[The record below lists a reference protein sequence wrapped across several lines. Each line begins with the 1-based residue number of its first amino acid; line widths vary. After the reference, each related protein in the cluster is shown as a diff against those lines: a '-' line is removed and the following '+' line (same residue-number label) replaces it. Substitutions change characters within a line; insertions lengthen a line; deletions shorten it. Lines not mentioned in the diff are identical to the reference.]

1 MFFQGQIVGLIYYFL
16 SISITISCVIIT
28 RGYNFISG
36 YQFIGY
42 STLITLTLVSLVLF
56 TI

>member
-1 MFFQGQIVGLIYYFL
+1 MFFQGKIVALIYYFL
-16 SISITISCVIIT
+16 SISIVISCIIIT